1 MRTYKKYILTMSV
14 VWAASLLLFVLA
26 YFLVISPQL
35 QVKAQL
41 VREVVEKQ
49 QKYDAAVNAAQED
62 NKKKL
67 ADEVEGLKSKLGDY
81 AVEYQESANLTFD
94 ISRIAADKQ
103 VGSFNV
109 KTTEQPKD
117 AGKDKSG
124 PKYLQENHI
133 GITFASNFGQ
143 FASFL
148 NALERHRPVI
158 FVDKFKVS
166 RGAQGET
173 VHEVNMDL
181 SILVKKRPEG

>member
-1 MRTYKKYILTMSV
+1 MLTMSV
-14 VWAASLLLFVLA
+14 VWAVSFVLFVLA

-41 VREVVEKQ
+41 VKEVVEKQ
-49 QKYDAAVNAAQED
+49 QEYNAAVNAAQED

-67 ADEVEGLKSKLGDY
+67 ADEVDGLKSKLGDY
-81 AVEYQESANLTFD
+81 AVEFEESANLTFD

-103 VGSFNV
+103 VGSFTV
-109 KTTEQPKD
+109 KTTEQSKD
-117 AGKDKSG
+117 ADRDKSA
-124 PKYLQENHI
+124 PKYLQENRI
-133 GITFASNFGQ
+133 DISFASNFGQ

-166 RGAQGET
+166 RGTQGET
-173 VHEVNMDL
+173 VHEVDMDL
-181 SILVKKRPEG
+181 SVLVKKRPEG